1 MFRAIDKWL
10 FGYVESVMRRPGK
23 ADGPV
28 HLMFCVADHFEPFHD
43 NPGKDAAL
51 AKIRRWRSEYPAAA
65 AGHKDADGRHP
76 QHTFF
81 YPQEEY
87 DGDCIGEL
95 SGLCANGFGEVEIH
109 LHHRNDTAEGLR
121 EKLSGFRDVLREKH
135 GLLGS
140 DCDGNVRYGFIHGNW
155 ALCNSRPDGDW
166 CGVNEELGV
175 LNQTGCY
182 ADFTFPSAP
191 SPTQPRTVNAI
202 YRAEDTPGR
211 PRGCD
216 SGERVRVWPRT
227 TGSDYGK
234 RPWEA
239 DSGNATKGHAKERD
253 ESGRRFGNLSSI
265 APGQS
270 RTGLATE
277 DRNSA
282 FGNELML
289 ITGPLALDWR
299 RRKWGVL
306 PRLENG
312 AITSVNPPTPERIDL
327 WVRQYIHVQGRPEW
341 MFVKVHTHG
350 CRNEDVFLGESM
362 NRAHDYLGSVYNDGK
377 SWVLH
382 YVTAREMYN
391 IARAAEDGKTGNP
404 GQYRD
409 YEVLRPP
416 ILVTA

>member
-1 MFRAIDKWL
+1 MFKAIDKWL
-10 FGYVESVMRRPGK
+10 FGYVESVIRRPGK

-95 SGLCANGFGEVEIH
+95 SGLCANGFGEIEIH

-121 EKLSGFRDVLREKH
+121 EKLSGFRHTLREKH

-140 DCDGNVRYGFIHGNW
+140 DCEGNVRYGFIHGNW
-155 ALCNSRPDGDW
+155 SLCNSRPDGDW

-216 SGERVRVWPRT
+216 SGARVKSRAH
-227 TGSDYGK
+227 GAEGM
-234 RPWEA
+234 
-239 DSGNATKGHAKERD
+239 AT
-253 ESGRRFGNLSSI
+253 
-265 APGQS
+265 
-270 RTGLATE
+270 TE
-277 DRNSA
+277 DSIQYSEFSATGGCARGAGNRNSA

-289 ITGPLALDWR
+289 ITGPLAMDWR

-391 IARAAEDGKTGNP
+391 IARAAEDGKMGNP

-409 YEVLRPP
+409 YVVMPP
-416 ILVTA
+416 PVMMKA